1 MFLACN
7 KTVYASNFL
16 QKLHKF
22 TIFDPEQTLKK
33 LNLTLNTKQKMQR
46 LLLSL
51 LILACCATT
60 SLQAQTADSPD
71 AYAFRYIGTNFLW
84 PLDNVGLNTDDFR
97 SGLEFEY
104 FRRLDD
110 AFDISFP
117 LRLGAANLPLVPDG
131 SSIRRSANMALDAL
145 INFKLYQGKVFRPRL
160 FAGLGGILL
169 EMDDLALDAP
179 VGLGLDFYLGSS
191 TTLTSTF
198 AYHFNDVALRDHF
211 QFGIGFK
218 LALEDDEKPAPPPP
232 PVVLDRDGDG
242 IVDAEDLCPDVPGI
256 VALNGCPDQ
265 DGDGITDASDKC
277 PEEAGPAD
285 NDGCPILDR
294 DGDGVVDA
302 EDNCPDV
309 VGTAAN
315 NGCPEKN
322 VIITAKDKITGEVLA
337 NTEVTLLNGSG
348 QIVKTGTTNSQGVV
362 EFSNVEPADYTVNG
376 KLYDVDLE
384 KAQIGVGAF
393 NSAESVQGTVYYDD
407 PNFIVRGKVVFCNTP
422 TPLPGVQLNLKNN
435 ADNFLKTT
443 VSAQTGEFIFHLS
456 ERATYELYAK
466 KESFLSQVVEVDANN
481 YDRSKSVF
489 VKLEVCAEEVECGE
503 AVRLNNILYD
513 TNSSAIRSDAY
524 ADLDKLVQFLND
536 NPKANVELSAH
547 TDSKG
552 RASYNMTLSQGRAN
566 SATKYI
572 TSKGIAASRITA
584 KGYGETKLVN
594 RCADG
599 VRCSNEEHQANR
611 RTEFKVVCED

>member
-1 MFLACN
+1 M
-7 KTVYASNFL
+7 
-16 QKLHKF
+16 QK
-22 TIFDPEQTLKK
+22 
-33 LNLTLNTKQKMQR
+33 

-51 LILACCATT
+51 LLLGAVFNT
-60 SLQAQTADSPD
+60 SLQAQTADTPD
-71 AYAFRYIGTNFLW
+71 AYAFRFVSTNFLW
-84 PLDNVGLNTDDFR
+84 PLDNVGLDMGDFR

-117 LRLGAANLPLVPDG
+117 LRLAGSNHPLVPDG
-131 SSIRRSANMALDAL
+131 SSIRQSVDMGLDVL
-145 INFKLYQGKVFRPRL
+145 INLKLYQGKVFRPRL
-160 FAGLGGILL
+160 FAGLGGLLL
-169 EMDDLALDAP
+169 EVEDLSLDVP
-179 VGLGLDFYLGSS
+179 VGLGLDFYLGQN

-211 QFGIGFK
+211 KFGLGFK
-218 LALEDDEKPAPPPP
+218 LAIDDYEKPAPPPA
-232 PVVLDRDGDG
+232 PVVLDRDKDG
-242 IVDAEDLCPDVPGI
+242 IVDTEDLCPDVPGTA
-256 VALNGCPDQ
+256 ALNGCPDK

-277 PEEAGPAD
+277 PDEAGPAD
-285 NDGCPILDR
+285 NDGCPIRDR
-294 DGDGVVDA
+294 DEDGVVDA

-309 VGTAAN
+309 AGPAAN

-322 VIITAKDKITGEVLA
+322 ILITAKDKITGEVLP
-337 NTEVTLLNGSG
+337 NTEVALVNSSG
-348 QIVKTGTTNSQGVV
+348 QTVKTGTTNSLGIV
-362 EFSNVEPADYTVNG
+362 EFSNVEPADYTVEG
-376 KLYDVDLE
+376 KLYDVTLE
-384 KAQIGVGAF
+384 KAQIGVGEF

-407 PNFIVRGKVVFCNTP
+407 PNFIVTGKVFFCNTP
-422 TPLPGVQLNLKNN
+422 KPLPGVTLNLKNN

-443 VSAQTGEFIFHLS
+443 ISSQTGEFIFHLS

-466 KESFLSQVVEVDANN
+466 KESFLSQVVDVDANN

-566 SATKYI
+566 SASAYI
-572 TSKGIAASRITA
+572 TSKGITASRITA
-584 KGYGETKLVN
+584 RGYGETKLVN

-599 VRCSNEEHQANR
+599 VNCSAAEHQENR

>member
-1 MFLACN
+1 M
-7 KTVYASNFL
+7 
-16 QKLHKF
+16 
-22 TIFDPEQTLKK
+22 KK
-33 LNLTLNTKQKMQR
+33 

-51 LILACCATT
+51 LLLGAIFNT
-60 SLQAQTADSPD
+60 SLQAQTEDSPD
-71 AYAFRYIGTNFLW
+71 AYAFRYIGSNFLW
-84 PLDNVGLNTDDFR
+84 PLDNVGLDMGDFR

-117 LRLGAANLPLVPDG
+117 LRLGGANHPLVADG

-145 INFKLYQGKVFRPRL
+145 INLKLYQGKVFRPRL
-160 FAGLGGILL
+160 FTGLGGILL
-169 EMDDLALDAP
+169 EMDDLALDVP

-198 AYHFNDVALRDHF
+198 TYHFNDVALRDHF
-211 QFGIGFK
+211 KFGIGFK
-218 LALEDDEKPAPPPP
+218 LALDDDEPTPPPP

-242 IVDAEDLCPDVPGI
+242 IVDAEDLCPDEAGTA
-256 VALNGCPDQ
+256 ALNGCPDK
-265 DGDGITDASDKC
+265 DGDGIADGSDKC
-277 PEEAGPAD
+277 PDEAGPAD

-322 VIITAKDKITGEVLA
+322 IVITAKDKITGEVLP
-337 NTEVTLLNGSG
+337 NTEVALLNSSG
-348 QIVKTGTTNSQGVV
+348 QVVKTGTTNSLGVV

-407 PNFIVRGKVVFCNTP
+407 PNFIVQGKVFFCNTP
-422 TPLPGVQLNLKNN
+422 KPLPGVTLNLKNN

-443 VSAQTGEFIFHLS
+443 ISAQTGEFIFHLS

-466 KESFLSQVVEVDANN
+466 KESFLSQVVDVDANN

-566 SATKYI
+566 SASAYI

-584 KGYGETKLVN
+584 RGYGETKLIN

-599 VRCSNEEHQANR
+599 VSCSNEEHQANR
-611 RTEFKVVCED
+611 RTEFKVVCDD

>member
-1 MFLACN
+1 M
-7 KTVYASNFL
+7 
-16 QKLHKF
+16 
-22 TIFDPEQTLKK
+22 KK
-33 LNLTLNTKQKMQR
+33 

-51 LILACCATT
+51 LLLGALVNT
-60 SLQAQTADSPD
+60 SVQAQTADSPD
-71 AYAFRYIGTNFLW
+71 AFAFRFVSNNFLW
-84 PLDNVGLNTDDFR
+84 PLDNVGLDSDDFR

-117 LRLGAANLPLVPDG
+117 IRIAGANHPLLADG
-131 SSIRRSANMALDAL
+131 SSIRQSADIGVDAL
-145 INFKLYQGKVFRPRL
+145 INFKIYQGKVFRPRL
-160 FAGLGGILL
+160 FAGLGGLF
-169 EMDDLALDAP
+169 LDVENLSLDVP
-179 VGLGLDFYLGSS
+179 VGLGLDFFLGQS
-191 TTLTSTF
+191 TTLTTTF
-198 AYHFNDVALRDHF
+198 AYHFNDVDLRDHF
-211 QFGIGFK
+211 KFGLGLK
-218 LALEDDEKPAPPPP
+218 LALEEDEEPTPVP

-242 IVDAEDLCPDVPGI
+242 IVDAEDLCPDEAGT
-256 VALNGCPDQ
+256 AAFNGCPDK
-265 DGDGITDASDKC
+265 DGDGIADGSDKC
-277 PEEAGPAD
+277 PDEAGPAD

-322 VIITAKDKITGEVLA
+322 IIITAKDKITGEVLA

-384 KAQIGVGAF
+384 KAQIGVSSF

-407 PNFIVRGKVVFCNTP
+407 PNFIVQGKVFFCNTP
-422 TPLPGVQLNLKNN
+422 KPLPGVTLNLKNN

-443 VSAQTGEFIFHLS
+443 ISAQTGEFIFHLS

-466 KESFLSQVVEVDANN
+466 KESFLSQVVDVDANN

-566 SATKYI
+566 SAADYI
-572 TSKGIAASRITA
+572 TSKGVAASRITA

-594 RCADG
+594 NCADG
-599 VRCSNEEHQANR
+599 VRCSDDQHQDNR

>member
-1 MFLACN
+1 M
-7 KTVYASNFL
+7 
-16 QKLHKF
+16 QK
-22 TIFDPEQTLKK
+22 
-33 LNLTLNTKQKMQR
+33 

-51 LILACCATT
+51 LLLGAVFNT
-60 SLQAQTADSPD
+60 SLQAQTQDSPD
-71 AYAFRYIGTNFLW
+71 AFAFRFVSPNFLW
-84 PLDNVGLNTDDFR
+84 PLDNVGLDVDDFK

-110 AFDISFP
+110 VFDISFP
-117 LRLGAANLPLVPDG
+117 LRLAAADHPLVPDG
-131 SSIRRSANMALDAL
+131 SSVRKAVDMGLDVL
-145 INFKLYQGKVFRPRL
+145 INLKLYQGKVFRPRL
-160 FAGLGGILL
+160 FAGLGGLL
-169 EMDDLALDAP
+169 LDVEDLSLDVP
-179 VGLGLDFYLGSS
+179 VGLGLDFYLGQN

-198 AYHFNDVALRDHF
+198 AYHFNDVTLRDHF
-211 QFGIGFK
+211 KFGLGFK
-218 LALEDDEKPAPPPP
+218 LALEDYEEPAPPPA
-232 PVVLDRDGDG
+232 PVVLDRDKDG
-242 IVDAEDLCPDVPGI
+242 IVDTEDLCPDVPGI
-256 VALNGCPDQ
+256 AALNGCPDK

-277 PEEAGPAD
+277 PDEAGPAD
-285 NDGCPILDR
+285 NDGCPIRDR
-294 DGDGVVDA
+294 DEDGVVDA

-309 VGTAAN
+309 AGTTAN

-322 VIITAKDKITGEVLA
+322 IVITAKDKVTGEVLP
-337 NTEVTLLNGSG
+337 NTEIALVNSSG
-348 QIVKTGTTNSQGVV
+348 QTVKTGTTNNLGIV
-362 EFSNVEPADYTVNG
+362 EFSNVEPTDYTVQG

-384 KAQIGVGAF
+384 KAQIGVGEF
-393 NSAESVQGTVYYDD
+393 NAAESVQGTVYYDD
-407 PNFIVRGKVVFCNTP
+407 PNFIVQGKVFFCNTP
-422 TPLPGVQLNLKNN
+422 KPLPGVTLNLKNN

-443 VSAQTGEFIFHLS
+443 ISAQTGEFIFHLS

-466 KESFLSQVVEVDANN
+466 KESFLSQVVDVDANN

-566 SATKYI
+566 SASKYI

-584 KGYGETKLVN
+584 RGYGETKLVN

-599 VRCSNEEHQANR
+599 VNCSAAEHQENR

>member
-1 MFLACN
+1 M
-7 KTVYASNFL
+7 
-16 QKLHKF
+16 QK
-22 TIFDPEQTLKK
+22 
-33 LNLTLNTKQKMQR
+33 

-51 LILACCATT
+51 LLLGAVFNT
-60 SLQAQTADSPD
+60 SLKAQTADSPD
-71 AYAFRYIGTNFLW
+71 AYAFRFVSTNFLW
-84 PLDNVGLNTDDFR
+84 PLDNVGLDMGDFR

-117 LRLGAANLPLVPDG
+117 LRLAGSDHPLVPDG
-131 SSIRRSANMALDAL
+131 SSVRKSVDMGLDVL
-145 INFKLYQGKVFRPRL
+145 INLKLYQGKVFRPRL
-160 FAGLGGILL
+160 FAGLGGLLL
-169 EMDDLALDAP
+169 EVDDLSLDVP
-179 VGLGLDFYLGSS
+179 VGLGLDLYLGKN

-211 QFGIGFK
+211 KFGLGFK
-218 LALEDDEKPAPPPP
+218 LAIDDYEEPAPPPA
-232 PVVLDRDGDG
+232 PVVLDRDKDG
-242 IVDAEDLCPDVPGI
+242 IVDAEDLCPDVPGTA
-256 VALNGCPDQ
+256 ALNGCPDK

-277 PEEAGPAD
+277 PDEAGPAD
-285 NDGCPILDR
+285 NDGCPIRDR
-294 DGDGVVDA
+294 DEDGVVDA

-309 VGTAAN
+309 AGPATN

-322 VIITAKDKITGEVLA
+322 IVITAKDKVTGEVLP
-337 NTEVTLLNGSG
+337 NTEVMLVNGSG
-348 QIVKTGTTNSQGVV
+348 QTVKTGTTNSLGVV
-362 EFSNVEPADYTVNG
+362 EFANVEPADYTVEG
-376 KLYDVDLE
+376 KLYDIALE
-384 KAQIGVGAF
+384 KAQIGVSEF

-407 PNFIVRGKVVFCNTP
+407 PNFIVQGKVFFCNTP
-422 TPLPGVQLNLKNN
+422 KPLPGVTLNLKNN

-443 VSAQTGEFIFHLS
+443 ISAQTGEFIFHLS

-466 KESFLSQVVEVDANN
+466 KESFLSQVVDVDANN

-513 TNSSAIRSDAY
+513 TNSSAIRADAY

-566 SATKYI
+566 SASTYI

-584 KGYGETKLVN
+584 RGYGETKLVN

-599 VRCSNEEHQANR
+599 VNCSAAEHQDNR